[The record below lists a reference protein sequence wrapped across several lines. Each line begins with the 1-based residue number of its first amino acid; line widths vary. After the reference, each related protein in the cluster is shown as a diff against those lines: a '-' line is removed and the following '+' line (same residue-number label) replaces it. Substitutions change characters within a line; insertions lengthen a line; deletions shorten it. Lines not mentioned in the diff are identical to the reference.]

1 MEIRLRNAPNNKRV
15 FGKDITNLD
24 RRSKANSI
32 SEKNTQIL
40 ENRQKSRSFDKKIVQ
55 EVRDPINDHEPDII
69 SFMLTLQVSM
79 DSFRKKKR
87 ERL

>member
-32 SEKNTQIL
+32 SEKNTQII

-69 SFMLTLQVSM
+69 SFMLTLQVTMKS
-79 DSFRKKKR
+79 SRKKRR

>member
-32 SEKNTQIL
+32 SEKNTQII

-69 SFMLTLQVSM
+69 SFMLTLQVTMNS
-79 DSFRKKKR
+79 SRKKRR

>member
-32 SEKNTQIL
+32 SEKNTQII

-69 SFMLTLQVSM
+69 SFMLALQVTMNS
-79 DSFRKKKR
+79 SRKKRR

>member
-32 SEKNTQIL
+32 SEKNTQII

-55 EVRDPINDHEPDII
+55 EVRDPINDHEQDII
-69 SFMLTLQVSM
+69 SFMLTLQVTMNSY
-79 DSFRKKKR
+79 RKKRR